1 MDKNTTK
8 RAAASSSIPKSEK
21 IISKYSKT
29 FKLLIKCLKNDL
41 INHSHLNS
49 KVKPIKEEIPL
60 NNNGNE
66 QEKEKKKRGR
76 PRQAKPNIAKAPR
89 VSLPTSSS
97 LEEDLNDDDLI
108 DALEETKQKQ
118 KQNNNNMVVEDDFD
132 KPDKSIFTFGQ
143 SKDNNTYDNKAGI
156 DYKGVNQ
163 LFK

>member
-1 MDKNTTK
+1 MDKQAK
-8 RAAASSSIPKSEK
+8 RATASSSIPKSEK

-49 KVKPIKEEIPL
+49 KSSKVIKEEIPI

-76 PRQAKPNIAKAPR
+76 PKQTKPIIAKAPR
-89 VSLPTSSS
+89 VSLPPTSSS
-97 LEEDLNDDDLI
+97 LEEDLIDEDLI
-108 DALEETKQKQ
+108 DVLEETKK
-118 KQNNNNMVVEDDFD
+118 KQNNDMVVEENEFD
-132 KPDKSIFTFGQ
+132 KPKFSFGQ
-143 SKDNNTYDNKAGI
+143 SKDNNTYDNKVGI

>member
-1 MDKNTTK
+1 MDKTTTK

-49 KVKPIKEEIPL
+49 KVKTIKEEIPI

-66 QEKEKKKRGR
+66 QEKKRRGR
-76 PRQAKPNIAKAPR
+76 PKQTKPNIAKAPR

-97 LEEDLNDDDLI
+97 LEEDLI
-108 DALEETKQKQ
+108 DALEESKQ

-132 KPDKSIFTFGQ
+132 KPFTFGQ

>member
-1 MDKNTTK
+1 MDKTQAK

-49 KVKPIKEEIPL
+49 KVKTIKEEIP
-60 NNNGNE
+60 E

-76 PRQAKPNIAKAPR
+76 PKQIKPNIAKPPR
-89 VSLPTSSS
+89 VPLPTSSS

-108 DALEETKQKQ
+108 DALEESKKKQ
-118 KQNNNNMVVEDDFD
+118 NNNMVVEDDFD